1 MISRSPKAVCST
13 RVSRD
18 WRGGGARGAEVEV
31 EARERKKR
39 TKRLKKK
46 NENEEAIVFCFFLA
60 SFFELFCEL

>member
-1 MISRSPKAVCST
+1 
-13 RVSRD
+13 
-18 WRGGGARGAEVEV
+18 V